1 MIEIVGLKKSYNNL
15 SILKNINLKIE
26 KGDIFGLVG
35 LSGAGKSTLLRC
47 ISGLEEFSEGIIIIN
62 GIDVKS
68 SIKKNNSMLRKT
80 TGMIFQQFSLLN
92 RLTVYENIALPMEC
106 WKYTKDQIDKR
117 VIELL
122 KLVGLEDKIDAKPRH
137 LSGGQKQRV
146 AIARALTMNPSILFC
161 DEATSSLDPI
171 TTSSILELLRS
182 INKTLGVTI
191 VVVTHE
197 MSVVKSICDKMAILD
212 KGEIIDV
219 GNVDDIFLQGRKSL
233 QFILEEQF
241 NIANNHYNYAYIKII
256 FRDEKNNE
264 LLLSNLS
271 KQTNIAYT
279 IIWCSFDT
287 YQEQVKGYYIIQINE
302 KDKDE
307 LISYLIKQKIEF
319 MEVNVYDE

>member
-92 RLTVYENIALPMEC
+92 RLTVYENVALPMEC

-241 NIANNHYNYAYIKII
+241 NIATNHYNYAYIKII

-287 YQEQVKGYYIIQINE
+287 YQEKVKGYYIIQFNE

-307 LISYLIKQKIEF
+307 LISYLIKQQIEF